1 MLLYMCGCTTSKEV
15 VSYTRVETSKAK
27 EMMGETEH
35 YILLDV
41 RTVEEYNDGHIEGA
55 INLPLDEIEE
65 KAISTLPNLNQP
77 IFVYCRSG
85 NRSKTA
91 SQQLVEL
98 GYTNIIEMGG
108 IIDWEGNIVK

>member
-1 MLLYMCGCTTSKEV
+1 MCGCTTSKEV

-108 IIDWEGNIVK
+108 IIDWKGNIVK